1 MSEASV
7 YRLLKDHG
15 LIASPAFIL
24 MKAADRF
31 ANPTTAPNQLWQTDF
46 TYLKVIGWGWFYLST
61 VLDDFSR
68 YILAWK
74 LCTTMSAADVSDTL
88 QLALKASGLDQVKVL
103 HRPRLLSD
111 NGPSYVS
118 SELGDW
124 LKDKGIRHVRGRPY
138 HPMTQGKIERYHRS
152 MKNRILLENY
162 YLPGQLELSIG
173 EFAARATPPP
183 ALPRDAE
190 CGRRYSVLA
199 TGRMPVP
206 QVGIR
211 ADGIIGKANQHK
223 DTDL

>member
-1 MSEASV
+1 
-7 YRLLKDHG
+7 
-15 LIASPAFIL
+15 

-88 QLALKASGLDQVKVL
+88 QLALKASGLDQVNVL

-152 MKNRILLENY
+152 MKNRICWKLLPAGPTRAEHRRVRRV
-162 YLPGQLELSIG
+162 LQQSALSREPGQ
-173 EFAARATPPP
+173 P
-183 ALPRDAE
+183 DA
-190 CGRRYSVLA
+190 GRRLLRKR
-199 TGRMPVP
+199 TGHSQVEGKHQTENHRTTTAPASAGNRSLKP
-206 QVGIR
+206 QTR
-211 ADGIIGKANQHK
+211 
-223 DTDL
+223 

>member
-1 MSEASV
+1 M
-7 YRLLKDHG
+7 
-15 LIASPAFIL
+15 
-24 MKAADRF
+24 
-31 ANPTTAPNQLWQTDF
+31 
-46 TYLKVIGWGWFYLST
+46 
-61 VLDDFSR
+61 LDDFSR

-88 QLALKASGLDQVKVL
+88 QLALKAAGLDQVNVL

-162 YLPGQLELSIG
+162 YC
-173 EFAARATPPP
+173 RAN
-183 ALPRDAE
+183 
-190 CGRRYSVLA
+190 SS
-199 TGRMPVP
+199 
-206 QVGIR
+206 
-211 ADGIIGKANQHK
+211 
-223 DTDL
+223 